1 MKPLRSPASAT
12 ARGSLLGVTMK
23 TKLKPVVEVV
33 NVADFI
39 AKLANV
45 YRAWAWFRDHIDL

>member
-1 MKPLRSPASAT
+1 
-12 ARGSLLGVTMK
+12 MK
-23 TKLKPVVEVV
+23 TTLKRVVEVV

-45 YRAWAWFRDHIDL
+45 YRAWAWFRDQIDL